1 MILKRF
7 FVPISITCSLFLS
20 IGASLAQD
28 PTDATATSEE
38 VIRRSGVPREAVA
51 AVVND
56 SVVTTFDVRQRMR
69 LMMISAGGR
78 LPEDALAQLQG
89 QALRDLIEE
98 RLKLQETTK
107 FDVPVSD
114 QEIDEELTMIAAQ
127 SKMRPED
134 LQLVL
139 ESQGISINSLKQQL
153 QTTISWPQLVQGRFR
168 ERIRVSD
175 DEVEDT
181 LERMREDAS
190 LEQFLISEICIP
202 VDDPA
207 QAQQYYQGALQL
219 IEQMRKGVPFS
230 VIAQQ
235 FSACTTAAVGGDM
248 GWVRSGELEPE
259 LDAAIRDLPIGAVT
273 NPIPS
278 EGAFMMLA
286 VRDKREAVIAGEPT
300 FKLAYLSAPESVGEN
315 TARFAFERVTTADV
329 CSGRDLRIDLGK
341 GIGYTLLENMTL
353 AAIDPRFSEF
363 IEDLDHKETSPVI
376 KADGAYHAAY
386 VCDKDEGLGL
396 PSRVTVE
403 NRIYQRQLQRI
414 GQQYLRDIERKSTVD
429 IRLKEQLSLRG

>member
-1 MILKRF
+1 MTLKRF
-7 FVPISITCSLFLS
+7 FVPISIACSVFLS
-20 IGASLAQD
+20 IGASLAQS
-28 PTDATATSEE
+28 TEDATPSSEE

-56 SVVTTFDVRQRMR
+56 SVVTTYDVRQRMR
-69 LMMISAGGR
+69 LMLVSAGGKI
-78 LPEDALAQLQG
+78 PEDALVQLQK

-107 FDVPVSD
+107 YEVPVT
-114 QEIDEELTMIAAQ
+114 EKELNEELTMIAAQ
-127 SKMRPED
+127 SNMRTED
-134 LQLVL
+134 LARAL
-139 ESQGISINSLKQQL
+139 EAQGISINSLKNQL
-153 QTTISWPQLVQGRFR
+153 KTTIVWPQLVQGRFR
-168 ERIRVSD
+168 ERIRVND

-181 LERMREDAS
+181 LQRMREDAS

-202 VDDPA
+202 VDDPS

-219 IEQMRKGVPFS
+219 LEQMRKGVPFS

-341 GIGYTLLENMTL
+341 DIGYTLLENMTL
-353 AAIDPRFSEF
+353 DAIDPRFAEF

-376 KADGAYHAAY
+376 KADGAYHAAF

-396 PSRVTVE
+396 PSRVAIE

-429 IRLKEQLSLRG
+429 IRLKEPLALRG